1 MLAMNGYCL
10 SILYG
15 VVIIV
20 SKFPVFPNMLG
31 SVERRD
37 LEKDPCPVI
46 VLFLYPRRLSI
57 I

>member
-1 MLAMNGYCL
+1 MNGYCL